1 MEAKFLSRSS
11 IYKGDYDCLF
21 RTPKNEMKSNLH
33 YHDFYEIVVYLGNAG
48 IFHINGQEYLINRGD
63 IALINMFDPHTLVYN
78 KNTYYERFSISIDPS
93 LLLSFNTKESN
104 LLDIFSKDSRNY
116 PIFHVE
122 GKCFD
127 KYLDIL
133 YQYKNQKPKH
143 GKDIFE
149 KALIHQ
155 LASYLFSDCYDGIHF
170 DNTESRHI
178 SMIADLV
185 EFINNHLQEDLSLE
199 RLAEEVNYSEYYIC
213 RVFKKVTKY
222 TLTNY
227 IIEKR
232 VEKASH
238 YLKGELPINKV
249 AEKVGFNN
257 YSYFY
262 KTFKKYM
269 GIGPAE
275 YREQQALTN
284 TQDVLH

>member
-21 RTPKNEMKSNLH
+21 RTPKNEMRSNLH

-48 IFHINGQEYLINRGD
+48 IFKINGKEYLIRRGD
-63 IALINMFDPHTLVYN
+63 IALINMFDPHTLIYN
-78 KNTYYERFSISIDPS
+78 KNTYYERFSISIDPN
-93 LLLSFNTKESN
+93 LLLSFNTAQSN

-127 KYLDIL
+127 KYLRIL
-133 YQYKNQKPKH
+133 EQYRDQKPAH
-143 GKDIFE
+143 GKYIFE

-170 DNTESRHI
+170 DNTDSRHV
-178 SMIADLV
+178 SMIAKLV
-185 EFINNHLQEDLSLE
+185 DYINKHLSEDLSLGV
-199 RLAEEVNYSEYYIC
+199 LAQEVSYSEYYIC
-213 RVFKKVTKY
+213 RIFKKVTNY

-227 IIEKR
+227 IVEKR
-232 VEKASH
+232 IAQAAH
-238 YLKGELPINKV
+238 YLTGDMTINKA

-262 KTFKKYM
+262 KTFKRYM
-269 GIGPAE
+269 GMNPAE
-275 YREQQALTN
+275 YKEQHTQAN
-284 TQDVLH
+284 NN